1 MTKKKKEDLIKNN
14 NMKKVQNIYD
24 NKDFFDAYKE
34 MRDTKI
40 NANELIEMPTIKEML
55 PDLKDTTI
63 LDLGCGTGFMLNEI
77 KKIYKL
83 KNKNLDLYGLDISE
97 EMIKIANENLNGKA
111 NLKVGDSEYIPW
123 KDNTFDLVVCNASFH
138 HFSNPEKTLFEIK
151 RVLNSNGIL
160 ILGDPTAPI
169 ILRDIFNLFIKYSD
183 SGDYR
188 IYNQKEIEELFK
200 LTGFIPKNFKLLK
213 RNKFFINGEVSKD

>member
-1 MTKKKKEDLIKNN
+1 MDS
-14 NMKKVQNIYD
+14 
-24 NKDFFDAYKE
+24 YKE
-34 MRDTKI
+34 KSKSYFDKTAKNYSNTRDGEFVKPMYEEII
-40 NANELIEMPTIKEML
+40 NRIISNNPEK
-55 PDLKDTTI
+55 I

>member
-1 MTKKKKEDLIKNN
+1 MSVVIMDS
-14 NMKKVQNIYD
+14 
-24 NKDFFDAYKE
+24 YKE
-34 MRDTKI
+34 KSKSYFDKTAKNYSNTRDGEFVKPMYEEII
-40 NANELIEMPTIKEML
+40 NRIISNNPEK
-55 PDLKDTTI
+55 I